1 MLQGRINFFYPKG
14 CKAGGVTRS
23 VSWDRWADAVL
34 GGLFLRWVGGGMW
47 AYEISLRFF
56 FDGLLPYK

>member
-1 MLQGRINFFYPKG
+1 MLQGRLNFFYPKG
-14 CKAGGVTRS
+14 CKAGGITES
-23 VSWDRWADAVL
+23 VSWDRWVDAGL

>member
-1 MLQGRINFFYPKG
+1 MLLGRINFFYLKG
-14 CKAGGVTRS
+14 CKAESVKGAVGWYGGV
-23 VSWDRWADAVL
+23 DAGL